1 MQAGISAVYYS
12 QKYQLD
18 GMTEKLFKEAN
29 VKLYQISI
37 DGEEFIKENLD
48 TLEIDKMHVWFNRGR
63 FY

>member
-1 MQAGISAVYYS
+1 LGCAKRIVQAGISAVYYS

-37 DGEEFIKENLD
+37 DGEFIKENLD
-48 TLEIDKMHVWFNRGR
+48 TLEIDKMHV
-63 FY
+63 